1 MEPKRRRISPITRA
15 PLAHDP
21 RCWGAQLQ
29 GTDGTLCTPE
39 HVVSARHF
47 KTKFCDNCKASIT
60 VPKERV
66 RALSASMAIRL
77 KNHRTVGMWSDASK
91 PDGGNF
97 RFRVINNTYGCS
109 WPLLIVFEDEP
120 PEHLEWMDVP
130 PELQSDDG
138 SVHLCISKGTLV
150 PAQHVRASRSEGACA
165 NSLVAEPE
173 PEPEPVPVPAPAPAP
188 ESPLC
193 DSDEPVFQS
202 KEARRMHRNRVS
214 AAKSRQMKRQYIDSL
229 ERKVLELNNIADEL
243 RKENWY
249 LRSLQFIGPNDEALR
264 IDWDVIHAVEC

>member
-1 MEPKRRRISPITRA
+1 M
-15 PLAHDP
+15 
-21 RCWGAQLQ
+21 
-29 GTDGTLCTPE
+29 
-39 HVVSARHF
+39 
-47 KTKFCDNCKASIT
+47 T

-77 KNHRTVGMWSDASK
+77 KNHRTNGMWSDASK
-91 PDGGNF
+91 QGGGHF
-97 RFRVINNTYGCS
+97 RFRVINNTHGCS

-165 NSLVAEPE
+165 DSMMAEPAPVPV
-173 PEPEPVPVPAPAPAP
+173 PEPVPIPVPVPVPDPVPVPAP
-188 ESPLC
+188 ESPSR
-193 DSDEPVFQS
+193 DSDEPVFES
-202 KEARRMHRNRVS
+202 KEARRLHRNRVS
-214 AAKSRQMKRQYIDSL
+214 AAKSRLMKSQYIDSL
-229 ERKVLELNNIADEL
+229 ERKVLELNNVANEL
-243 RKENWY
+243 QEENWY

-264 IDWDVIHAVEC
+264 IDWDVIDAVEC